1 MAKYTEIFKLKE
13 MLEKANIPF
22 YWRDETCIFEYIGE
36 EKYQIEYPRAYHNG
50 ERACSII
57 QGYGTYGAEQNLLEI
72 MGLLT
77 PEEAEQDSVCGWLTA
92 DNVFERIKKHWEG
105 VRSNG

>member
-1 MAKYTEIFKLKE
+1 
-13 MLEKANIPF
+13 
-22 YWRDETCIFEYIGE
+22 
-36 EKYQIEYPRAYHNG
+36 
-50 ERACSII
+50 
-57 QGYGTYGAEQNLLEI
+57 